1 MIRKLESPEAAEQLR
16 KLYGSGEEMIRF
28 QRERYARLIR
38 SFEEQFGEKDG
49 IRLISAPGRTEIG
62 GNHTDHNHGRVL
74 AAAVNLDT
82 LCAVTARGDMQV
94 RFYSEGYAPVTLDLK
109 DLEYISSAGLRVL
122 LGAAQTMGQ
131 QGSIRTIHVQEEVM
145 DIFRMTGFQK
155 VLKTE

>member
-1 MIRKLESPEAAEQLR
+1 MTFT
-16 KLYGSGEEMIRF
+16 MN
-28 QRERYARLIR
+28 REGTNLTVAIA
-38 SFEEQFGEKDG
+38 G
-49 IRLISAPGRTEIG
+49 
-62 GNHTDHNHGRVL
+62 
-74 AAAVNLDT
+74 NLDT
-82 LCAVTARGDMQV
+82 LTSPELEKELEPALEGVTGL
-94 RFYSEGYAPVTLDLK
+94 TLDLK